1 MKLSIPDRMI
11 LQSIIPSNS
20 VGSLDKLKIIK
31 HMRDELAFSDRE
43 VSQYEIELNETG
55 EFFTNDQ
62 SSTLEFDF
70 GDIGF
75 GMLLDSFKALD
86 KEEKLQMYHVT
97 LYERLLNEEE

>member
-11 LQSIIPSNS
+11 LQSIIPPNS
-20 VGSLDKLKIIK
+20 VGSLAKLKVIK
-31 HMRDELAFSDRE
+31 NMRKELAFSDRE

-70 GDIGF
+70 GDVGF
-75 GMLLDSFKALD
+75 GVLLDSFKALD
-86 KEEKLQMYHVT
+86 KAEQLQMYHVN
-97 LYERLLNEEE
+97 LYKRLLNEEK